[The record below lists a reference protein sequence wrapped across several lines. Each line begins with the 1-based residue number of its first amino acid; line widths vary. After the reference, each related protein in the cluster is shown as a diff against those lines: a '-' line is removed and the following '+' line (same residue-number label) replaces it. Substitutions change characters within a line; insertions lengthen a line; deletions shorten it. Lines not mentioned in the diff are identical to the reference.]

1 MIKRFFSYAR
11 ANALRLWWDII
22 ALWYCRKANKAL
34 DAFEKGDSDLKYF
47 HVLAEQA
54 GKRADAWDAEM
65 RRVRVRK

>member
-11 ANALRLWWDII
+11 ANAF

-54 GKRADAWDAEM
+54 GKRADAWDAET